1 MEYYRSMHVI
11 VLILR
16 TISEMIRSS
25 TSCLDIKL
33 SKGSDRCSSHG
44 TDADCDRKW
53 EVADRPAVMGSVTEL
68 LESRHQLFYNQLF
81 TSPLPSLAAVW
92 SCRAPTHPHSSH
104 SQFPVAMMTGC
115 SRLHSSDLAI
125 WNCIRITLTSLD
137 LGYIKLY
144 RPIPTKL
151 GHST

>member
-1 MEYYRSMHVI
+1 MEYYRSMRVI

-25 TSCLDIKL
+25 TSRLDIKL
-33 SKGSDRCSSHG
+33 SKGSDRCASHG

-53 EVADRPAVMGSVTEL
+53 EVADWPAVMGSVTEL

-81 TSPLPSLAAVW
+81 TSPLPSPAAVW

-104 SQFPVAMMTGC
+104 SQFPHWMQSTSQQRPCYLELYTYHLDVFI
-115 SRLHSSDLAI
+115 SRLH
-125 WNCIRITLTSLD
+125 
-137 LGYIKLY
+137 
-144 RPIPTKL
+144 
-151 GHST
+151 